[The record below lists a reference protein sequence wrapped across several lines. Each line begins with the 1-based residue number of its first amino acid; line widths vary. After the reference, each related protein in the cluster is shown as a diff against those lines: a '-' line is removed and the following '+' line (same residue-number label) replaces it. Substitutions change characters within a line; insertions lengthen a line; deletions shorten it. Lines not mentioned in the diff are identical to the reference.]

1 MTLNSKF
8 VNDMD
13 RQVTESLASIER
25 LKKEVEAMQAARELV
40 YSYSVNMAAT
50 YGIEDDDDDEATA

>member
-13 RQVTESLASIER
+13 KQVAASLANIER

-50 YGIEDDDDDEATA
+50 YGIDDDDDEATA